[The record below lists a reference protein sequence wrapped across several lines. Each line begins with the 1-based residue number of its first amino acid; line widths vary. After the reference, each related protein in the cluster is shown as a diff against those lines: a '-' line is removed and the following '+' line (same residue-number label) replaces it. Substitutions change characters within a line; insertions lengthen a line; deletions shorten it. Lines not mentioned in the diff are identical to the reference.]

1 MLLLQCSVF
10 LPSFYGPRKTVLKE
24 TCPHVMLLAF
34 LTSQLLK
41 PIFDWIFFWGK
52 TTFCL
57 MDLSVSLPSRHYLL
71 MWKCFQNCGIDWDKK
86 AKPTWT
92 LLCSQG
98 SQRRGAVHMFLS
110 LLSTSWCLKKV
121 KVKVKK
127 VVTFECGC
135 DDNWGI
141 GIPFSQHWMPSTW
154 CHKPLSQLWV

>member
-71 MWKCFQNCGIDWDKK
+71 MWKCFQNCGIETKK
-86 AKPTWT
+86 RNPPEPFYVPKVHRGEVQSTCFF
-92 LLCSQG
+92 LFSQPPD
-98 SQRRGAVHMFLS
+98 FF
-110 LLSTSWCLKKV
+110 LKKW
-121 KVKVKK
+121 KWKLKK

-154 CHKPLSQLWV
+154 CHKPLRQLWV